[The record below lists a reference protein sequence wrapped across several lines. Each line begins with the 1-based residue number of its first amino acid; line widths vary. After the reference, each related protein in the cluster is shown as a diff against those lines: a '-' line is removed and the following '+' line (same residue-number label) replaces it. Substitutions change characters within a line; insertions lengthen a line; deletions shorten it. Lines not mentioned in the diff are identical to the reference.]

1 MCSNLSQV
9 TELSSRKSKA
19 QNGNARLA
27 NNVWVTD
34 SILTIDIKMKNMRS
48 FSARQAPFLKEGN
61 FREACRF

>member
-1 MCSNLSQV
+1 MSSNLSQV

-19 QNGNARLA
+19 QNDNARLA

-48 FSARQAPFLKEGN
+48 CSARHAPFLKVGN